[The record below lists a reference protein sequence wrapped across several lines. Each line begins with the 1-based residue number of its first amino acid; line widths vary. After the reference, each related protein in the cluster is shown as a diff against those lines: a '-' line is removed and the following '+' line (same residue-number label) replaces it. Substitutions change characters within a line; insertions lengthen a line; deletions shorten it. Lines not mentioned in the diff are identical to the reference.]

1 MLRRQGSGTTYKE
14 ATCVLISYYKG
25 YGGRTTILS
34 TAPPP
39 GSLYIAFFLSAIPQ
53 RLATFWPLQ
62 MATMS
67 QYGKI
72 SVRYH
77 GTGIFIL
84 ESPSVLNVSL

>member
-14 ATCVLISYYKG
+14 ATCVCSLVKG
-25 YGGRTTILS
+25 YGARTTILS
-34 TAPPP
+34 TAPPS
-39 GSLYIAFFLSAIPQ
+39 GSLYIALFLSAIPQ

-62 MATMS
+62 KATMS
-67 QYGKI
+67 QYGQT
-72 SVRYH
+72 SVGYH